1 MGSETVLPDR
11 LSGKA
16 HAWHGEEYGR
26 ARGASVNDEERE
38 DLGGDRSPD
47 SERRERIARVH
58 VVPPPRSQLGPE
70 LASVGEEELH
80 AACTKLL
87 SAAIKAR
94 RSRVLGEELY
104 WRVWHRVLGTRKFD
118 PTLGKLEAWLST
130 VAKGEALDLRRAEAK
145 VRVRDEKAHERFQ
158 SDLPTHTVS
167 VEEQLVTEEDAAERR
182 SAAASRT
189 DAIRALAEGNPLALR
204 VMDEWKKENLKPA
217 DIAEVLG
224 VPVQQVYR
232 AIESLRNFHATVVAR
247 DPKATPKPKPRRT
260 DE

>member
-1 MGSETVLPDR
+1 
-11 LSGKA
+11 
-16 HAWHGEEYGR
+16 
-26 ARGASVNDEERE
+26 VNDEERE
-38 DLGGDRSPD
+38 DKGGDQSPD
-47 SERRERIARVH
+47 SERRLRIARVH
-58 VVPPPRSQLGPE
+58 VVPPPRSHLGPE

-87 SAAIKAR
+87 SSAIKAR
-94 RSRVLGEELY
+94 GSRVLGEELY

-118 PTLGKLEAWLST
+118 PTLGKLEPWLIT
-130 VAKGEALDLRRAEAK
+130 VAKSEAKDLRRAEAK
-145 VRVRDEKAHERFQ
+145 ARVRDEKTHARFQ

-167 VEEQLVTEEDAAERR
+167 AEQQLVTEEDAAERR

-189 DAIRALAEGNPLALR
+189 DAIRALALGNPLALR

-217 DIAEVLG
+217 DIADALG

-232 AIESLRNFHATVVAR
+232 AIESLRNYHANVVAR
-247 DPKATPKPKPRRT
+247 DHKTPPKPKPRRS